1 MFGTAGNKFWR
12 GVREPWELLGRMR
25 HVPSLWSR
33 YWRIVLVQAALTV
46 VVGAAVFWIGKQ
58 GAEAWNDAFGPDE
71 IENAAPV
78 AAGGAGS
85 STPAKGAPA
94 TGTEAGRAGGTSGGA
109 GPPPSTFA
117 PPDPGNTEPPR
128 EPARSGPSRRTGT
141 PPPPPGPP
149 PGSKAPA
156 PPAPPAAATMG
167 PSASREKAAS
177 DEEKDSDDE
186 DKDEESSAGDEE
198 AADSDLEAKI
208 AALQKAPPEERN
220 KRTAALVA
228 AAIQKAKKEAARGQ
242 HRASGKD
249 SGKDAAE
256 ELKEDREAV
265 TEKIGELTAAAE
277 ALAQGSPGNVGK
289 ARRAR
294 RSLERELNE
303 VEKDARKLEAKGAA
317 PLNDAEKAKLLRA
330 RTALQVAHRHERG
343 LVGRLGAVLAL
354 LAAIYASLATAQT
367 VVLALS
373 RDFHDVL
380 SRELSL
386 LVHVAP
392 EDPPM
397 RPKVRLDLPW
407 VRRKAK
413 RRAWFFLGLM
423 PGTALIY
430 LVTRVVPFPDKVF
443 SVLTAVWAAYWWMV
457 MTAGQSARAWSPPE
471 TTPRPWYLRGWF
483 TMTERVFF
491 LRVFRWWGRIWERL
505 ARRFYGPSERVEE
518 QPLEFAGLGLSRA
531 VLLIPVLKL
540 LFRPVFPVCAAHLL
554 VEHAAT
560 ARLPVPVTS
569 AEVAAAAER
578 APDAEARAHSGVAT
592 TG

>member
-1 MFGTAGNKFWR
+1 MFGTAGNRFWH

-25 HVPSLWSR
+25 HVRPLWSR
-33 YWRIVLVQAALTV
+33 YWRTVLVQAALTV

-58 GAEAWNDAFGPDE
+58 GAEAWNDAFGPAE

-85 STPAKGAPA
+85 STPAEAPA

-109 GPPPSTFA
+109 GSPPSTFS
-117 PPDPGNTEPPR
+117 PPDPGTTQPPR
-128 EPARSGPSRRTGT
+128 EPARNGPSRRTGT

-149 PGSKAPA
+149 PGSRAPA
-156 PPAPPAAATMG
+156 PPAPPAAAKTG
-167 PSASREKAAS
+167 PSASREEAAT
-177 DEEKDSDDE
+177 DEKDSDDE
-186 DKDEESSAGDEE
+186 DEDRSAGDEE
-198 AADSDLEAKI
+198 APDSDLEAKI
-208 AALQKAPPEERN
+208 AALQKAPPEERS
-220 KRTAALVA
+220 KRTAELVA

-249 SGKDAAE
+249 QGKDAAE

-265 TEKIGELTAAAE
+265 TEKIGELTVAAE
-277 ALAQGSPGNVGK
+277 ALAQESPGNVGK

-303 VEKDARKLEAKGAA
+303 AEKDARKLEAKGAA

-330 RTALQVAHRHERG
+330 RTALQIAHRHERG

-373 RDFHDVL
+373 RDFHDAL

-430 LVTRVVPFPDKVF
+430 LVTRFVPFQDKVF

-471 TTPRPWYLRGWF
+471 TTPRPWYLRAWF
-483 TMTERVFF
+483 TATESIFF
-491 LRVFRWWGRIWERL
+491 LRVFRWWGQIWERF

-531 VLLIPVLKL
+531 VLLVPVLKL
-540 LFRPVFPVCAAHLL
+540 LFRPVFPVCAARLL

-569 AEVAAAAER
+569 AEVAAAAQR

>member
-1 MFGTAGNKFWR
+1 MFGSAGNRFWR

-25 HVPSLWSR
+25 HVQPLWSR
-33 YWRIVLVQAALTV
+33 YWRTVLVQAALTL
-46 VVGAAVFWIGKQ
+46 VVGLGVFWVGKQ

-78 AAGGAGS
+78 AAGGAG
-85 STPAKGAPA
+85 
-94 TGTEAGRAGGTSGGA
+94 GT
-109 GPPPSTFA
+109 
-117 PPDPGNTEPPR
+117 TEPPR
-128 EPARSGPSRRTGT
+128 EPARNVPSQRTGA
-141 PPPPPGPP
+141 PLPPPGPP

-156 PPAPPAAATMG
+156 PPAPPATATTG
-167 PSASREKAAS
+167 PSAAREEAAS

-186 DKDEESSAGDEE
+186 EKEEESSAGREE
-198 AADSDLEAKI
+198 AADSELEAKI
-208 AALQKAPPEERN
+208 AALQKAPAEERS
-220 KRTAALVA
+220 KRTAERVA
-228 AAIQKAKKEAARGQ
+228 AAIQRAKKEAARGER
-242 HRASGKD
+242 RAGKKAE
-249 SGKDAAE
+249 GKDAAE
-256 ELKEDREAV
+256 ELKEDRESL
-265 TEKIGELTAAAE
+265 TEKLGELTAAAE
-277 ALAQGSPGNVGK
+277 ALANESPGNAGK
-289 ARRAR
+289 ARRER
-294 RSLERELNE
+294 RSLERELNA
-303 VEKDARKLEAKGAA
+303 VEKDARKLEAKGAP
-317 PLNDAEKAKLLRA
+317 PLNEVEKAKLLRA
-330 RTALQVAHRHERG
+330 RTALQIAHRHERG

-397 RPKVRLDLPW
+397 RPRVRLDLPW

-413 RRAWFFLGLM
+413 RRAWFILGLL

-430 LVTRVVPFPDKVF
+430 LVTRFVPFRDTVF

-471 TTPRPWYLRGWF
+471 TTPRPWYLRAWF
-483 TMTERVFF
+483 TATERVFL
-491 LRVFRWWGRIWERL
+491 LRAFGWWGRIWERL

-531 VLLIPVLKL
+531 VVLIPVLKL
-540 LFRPVFPVCAAHLL
+540 LFRPVFPVCAARLL
-554 VEHAAT
+554 VEHAGT

-569 AEVAAAAER
+569 AEVADAAAH
-578 APDAEARAHSGVAT
+578 APDAEARAHSGLVLETPSAANRR
-592 TG
+592 

>member
-1 MFGTAGNKFWR
+1 MFGTAGNRFWR

-25 HVPSLWSR
+25 HDQPLWAR
-33 YWRIVLVQAALTV
+33 YWRTVLVQAALTV

-71 IENAAPV
+71 IENPAPV

-85 STPAKGAPA
+85 STPATAPA
-94 TGTEAGRAGGTSGGA
+94 TGTEAGRAGGGS
-109 GPPPSTFA
+109 PPSTFS
-117 PPDPGNTEPPR
+117 PPDQGNTEPP
-128 EPARSGPSRRTGT
+128 PARNGPSRRTGT
-141 PPPPPGPP
+141 PPPPPSP

-156 PPAPPAAATMG
+156 PSGPPAAAKTG
-167 PSASREKAAS
+167 PTAAREEAAS
-177 DEEKDSDDE
+177 DEKDSDDE

-220 KRTAALVA
+220 KRTAELVA
-228 AAIQKAKKEAARGQ
+228 SAIQKAKKEATRGQ
-242 HRASGKD
+242 HPASGKD
-249 SGKDAAE
+249 PGKDAAE
-256 ELKEDREAV
+256 QLKEDREGV
-265 TEKIGELTAAAE
+265 TEKIGDLTVAAE
-277 ALAQGSPGNVGK
+277 ALAQESPGNAGK

-294 RSLERELNE
+294 RSLERQLND
-303 VEKDARKLEAKGAA
+303 VEKEARKLEAKGAG
-317 PLNDAEKAKLLRA
+317 PLTEAEKAKLLRA
-330 RTALQVAHRHERG
+330 RTALQIAHRHERE

-430 LVTRVVPFPDKVF
+430 LVTRFVPFPDKVF
-443 SVLTAVWAAYWWMV
+443 SVLTAMWA
-457 MTAGQSARAWSPPE
+457 
-471 TTPRPWYLRGWF
+471 
-483 TMTERVFF
+483 
-491 LRVFRWWGRIWERL
+491 
-505 ARRFYGPSERVEE
+505 
-518 QPLEFAGLGLSRA
+518 
-531 VLLIPVLKL
+531 
-540 LFRPVFPVCAAHLL
+540 
-554 VEHAAT
+554 
-560 ARLPVPVTS
+560 
-569 AEVAAAAER
+569 
-578 APDAEARAHSGVAT
+578 
-592 TG
+592 